1 MTVASASNHIL
12 SLSVQADSSVG
23 SVLTGTF
30 QTKINTWKK
39 KLAS

>member
-23 SVLTGTF
+23 SVLTGT
-30 QTKINTWKK
+30 KINFKQR
-39 KLAS
+39 